1 MSSKMN
7 NRIGISFSLKQAALN
22 ALFFIVSSAS
32 LFIIAYALI
41 DKVVEQREHDIIDV
55 RIREYKAWFNEG
67 GVRALKARFDAQLN
81 YSKDVYLVRILSR
94 YNAVLFL
101 NIPQHSESFDSNFL
115 KNIDPRQLN
124 TWHSVKGK
132 DNKSVWMVVSIQLKP
147 GIILQVGKRSTQ
159 GYELLT
165 NFRAVFLKFAIPIL
179 IFCAVIGGF
188 LTYNAIKPIR
198 RIIKAVRK
206 IIETGQ
212 LNERVS
218 ERKERGELDELVNL
232 FNRMLDRNE
241 SLIGAMKDSLDN
253 VAHDLKTPMTRLRGI
268 AEHALQ
274 NPDDQQACIEAL
286 SDCLEESERVVS
298 MLNTLMDVSEAE
310 AGTMK
315 LNLETVSLPN
325 IVKSIKD
332 LYEIVAEENQIRIV
346 LDIPEKLSIKADPIR
361 IQQVVSNL
369 LDNAL
374 KYSQAGTTVTIGLS
388 EENKSAIV
396 TVSDQG
402 TGISPEEID
411 RIWDR
416 LYRGDQSRS
425 KKGVG
430 LGLSFVKA
438 IVIAHGG
445 SVQVKSTIREGADF
459 KIFLPLSY

>member
-1 MSSKMN
+1 MSLKMN
-7 NRIGISFSLKQAALN
+7 NRIGISFSLRQAALN
-22 ALFFIVSSAS
+22 ALFIIVSSTS
-32 LFIIAYALI
+32 LFIVAYVLI
-41 DKVVEQREHDIIDV
+41 ENIVEEREHDIINV
-55 RIREYKAWFNEG
+55 RIQEYRAWFNEG
-67 GVRALKARFDAQLN
+67 GVRALKARFDDQLN

-94 YNAVLFL
+94 YNTVLFL
-101 NIPQHSESFDSNFL
+101 NIPSRSESFDSEFL
-115 KNIDPRQLN
+115 NDIDPRQIN
-124 TWHSVKGK
+124 TWHSIEGK
-132 DNKSVWMVVSIQLKP
+132 DKKSVWIVVSISLQP

-159 GYELLT
+159 GYELLS
-165 NFRAVFLKFAIPIL
+165 NFRSVFLRFAIPIL
-179 IFCAVIGGF
+179 IVCAVIGGF

-198 RIIKAVRK
+198 RIIMAVRK

-212 LNERVS
+212 LNERVP

-241 SLIGAMKDSLDN
+241 SLIQAMEDSLDN

-268 AEHALQ
+268 AEQALR
-274 NPDDQQACIEAL
+274 NPDDHHACLEAL

-315 LNLETVSLPN
+315 LNLENVSLSD
-325 IVKSIKD
+325 IIKSVVD
-332 LYEIVAEENQIRIV
+332 LYEIIAEENQIKVELKIQ
-346 LDIPEKLSIKADPIR
+346 ENLSIKADPIR
-361 IQQVVSNL
+361 IRQVVSNL

-374 KYSQAGTTVTIGLS
+374 KYSQPQTTVTIGLS
-388 EENKSAIV
+388 KIDDSAV
-396 TVSDQG
+396 VSVSDQG
-402 TGISPEEID
+402 IGISPVEID

-438 IVIAHGG
+438 IV
-445 SVQVKSTIREGADF
+445 S
-459 KIFLPLSY
+459 